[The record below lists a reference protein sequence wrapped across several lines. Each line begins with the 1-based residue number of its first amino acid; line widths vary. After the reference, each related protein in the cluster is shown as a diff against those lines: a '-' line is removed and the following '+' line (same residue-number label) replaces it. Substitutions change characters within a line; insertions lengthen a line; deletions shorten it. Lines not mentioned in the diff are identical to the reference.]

1 LEVIDVKFLDS
12 EQKKQIGFDYIMDN
26 LQVITPY
33 GEEIKRHLKH
43 YKRDEVTKLN
53 KEYDWMESILA
64 AMQKKPLEFKEVGRI
79 LGKTK
84 DIRNSI
90 SRCKNNEVLDD
101 IELFEIKYFTILVND
116 LISVSLKI
124 NLGIKEIELKKA
136 DNILELL
143 DPEGQNIP
151 TFCIY
156 DGYSDK
162 LKNIRHEK
170 KSIEKEILIEND
182 KIKFEELKEKR
193 LNIVISEDE
202 EEFQVRKML
211 SGKLLSLVDILEYDI
226 KIIGK
231 IDFLIAKIKLA
242 QRFGA
247 IRPMLTEKKEI
258 RLKGMINPEIESI
271 LNEKNKAF
279 TPLDIELNMGTAILT
294 GANMGGKSVAL
305 KTITLNVMLGSMGF
319 FVFAKEAQIYLP
331 DFIYFISD
339 DMQSIT
345 KGLSTFGAEIIKLK
359 EVLESIKTSDG
370 FVVLDEFARGTN
382 PGEGLYLVR
391 SLCKYLN
398 NFSSISLIST
408 HYDGVVQENMVHYQ
422 VVGLKN
428 VDFEKLK
435 LQIDLNKKRSVEI
448 IQEHMEY
455 RLERV
460 TGDSEVPK
468 DALNICMLLGLEE
481 DIIAIARQEYN
492 YER

>member
-1 LEVIDVKFLDS
+1 MKFLDS

-26 LQVITPY
+26 LQVLTPY

-43 YKRDEVTKLN
+43 YKSDEAAKLN
-53 KEYDWMESILA
+53 KEYDCMESILT

-79 LGKTK
+79 LGKVK

-90 SRCKNNEVLDD
+90 SRCKNNEIMDD
-101 IELFEIKYFTILVND
+101 VELFEIKYFTILLND
-116 LISVSLKI
+116 LIGVFSKI
-124 NLGIKEIELKKA
+124 NIGIKEIELKKA
-136 DNILELL
+136 SSILELL
-143 DPEGQNIP
+143 DPEKQNIP
-151 TFCIY
+151 TFYIY
-156 DGYSDK
+156 DGYSER
-162 LKNIRHEK
+162 LKDIRSEK
-170 KSIEKEILIEND
+170 KSIEQKIMIEND

-193 LNIVISEDE
+193 LCIVVSEDE
-202 EEFQVRKML
+202 EELQIRKIL
-211 SGKLLSLVDILEYDI
+211 SGKLLSLIGILEYDI

-231 IDFLIAKIKLA
+231 IDFLVAKIKLA

-247 IRPMLTEKKEI
+247 IRPVLTEKKEI
-258 RLKGMINPEIESI
+258 KFKEMINPEIESI

-279 TPLDIELNMGTAILT
+279 TPLDIELRRGTTILT

-359 EVLESIKTSDG
+359 EVIESIKISDG

-398 NFSSISLIST
+398 HFSSINIIST
-408 HYDGVVQENMVHYQ
+408 HYDGVVQKNMIHYQ

-428 VDFEKLK
+428 ADFDELR
-435 LQIDLNKKRSVEI
+435 LEIDLNRKHSVEI

-455 RLERV
+455 RLERI
-460 TGDSEVPK
+460 TGESQVPK
-468 DALNICMLLGLEE
+468 DALNICMLLGLED

-492 YER
+492 DES